1 MQNHEITNLQ
11 SITGGPLKPHEYV
24 LVKSRLN
31 AGDTRYIQN
40 RSTKARKIEG
50 SEEVEIVMTL
60 GDSQFATLMRA
71 IRGWNLTKTIVVGDE
86 EREVPIP
93 FVPENLERCIE
104 EELDQDLYTY
114 LLEQINKLYAP
125 KVGSESL
132 KNFQTAVIDSSES
145 NLNTERVLRLRP

>member
-1 MQNHEITNLQ
+1 MQTNYDLQ

-60 GDSQFATLMRA
+60 GDSQFATMQRA
-71 IRGWNLTKTIVVGDE
+71 VKGWNLTKTIMVGEE
-86 EREVPIP
+86 EREVTVPFIP
-93 FVPENLERCIE
+93 EKLEQIL
-104 EELDQDLYTY
+104 EELDQEIYTY

-125 KVGSESL
+125 KAGSESP
-132 KNFQTAVIDSSES
+132 KNFQTAVIDSSED
-145 NLNTERVLRLRP
+145 NLDAERVLRLKA